1 MDFDK
6 IKPAVDEIAL
16 DDIQKAQILNACK
29 NKKRKFNY
37 KPLVGIAA
45 AVAITVALFSPGF
58 FFRASKSSENE
69 NMAADSAE
77 NGKGSYELYADQ
89 DIAVNDSLTTSADIP
104 LFEAEGFYELY
115 SIVPYEFSSLVSEKE
130 YNIWKANVTA
140 DGGMAMAQFV
150 LDFNISREDF
160 EAANKLYNERTFI
173 NASDSAA
180 YFDADVIYSFDR
192 EQIDS
197 FYKK

>member
-1 MDFDK
+1 MDFEK
-6 IKPAVDEIAL
+6 IRPAVEEIAL

-45 AVAITVALFSPGF
+45 AAAITVALFSPGF
-58 FFRASKSSENE
+58 IFKASEAENI
-69 NMAADSAE
+69 ASDSAE

-89 DIAVNDSLTTSADIP
+89 EMYINDSLTVSADIP
-104 LFEAEGFYELY
+104 LFEAKEFYELY
-115 SIVPYEFSSLVSEKE
+115 SIVPYEFSSLVSEEEYKE
-130 YNIWKANVTA
+130 WSAAVTA

-150 LDFNISREDF
+150 LDFNIPREDF
-160 EAANKLYNERTFI
+160 ETANNLYKERTF
-173 NASDSAA
+173 AHMADYAVD
-180 YFDADVIYSFDR
+180 FDADIIYSFDR